1 MELSSLLSRFN
12 EPETLKMAK
21 LGRELRAKGI
31 DVTDLSLGEPDF
43 DTPQHI
49 KEAAKLPLNYL
60 DLSMDQMLFIN
71 EFYFASSQKVDLK
84 KMKKALADAAIN
96 ADLIYIAMN
105 DLDDLLKDAE

>member
-1 MELSSLLSRFN
+1 MDIETIYHQKKVSFIQSLLVYS
-12 EPETLKMAK
+12 KA
-21 LGRELRAKGI
+21 I
-31 DVTDLSLGEPDF
+31 GEDMMIVQAEKIYNKIPLHMK
-43 DTPQHI
+43 Q
-49 KEAAKLPLNYL
+49 ALNLPLNYL
-60 DLSMDQMLFIN
+60 DLSVDQMLFIN